1 MERWNGRVIKRGASR
16 GLRTLKTRVVN
27 YARQRLHRM
36 LGDVT
41 PQLPRPS
48 PLPPFQPD
56 EEKRAANIKLNAGF
70 RLILAVSGLKR

>member
-1 MERWNGRVIKRGASR
+1 MKRWNGRVIKRGASR

-41 PQLPRPS
+41 PQLPRPF
-48 PLPPFQPD
+48 PPPFQPD

>member
-41 PQLPRPS
+41 PQLPRTS
-48 PLPPFQPD
+48 PLQPD